1 MEELSADFSLWG
13 HSTVLAIS
21 TVLPNLLYQ

>member
-13 HSTVLAIS
+13 HSAVLAIS
-21 TVLPNLLYQ
+21 TVLSNLLYQ